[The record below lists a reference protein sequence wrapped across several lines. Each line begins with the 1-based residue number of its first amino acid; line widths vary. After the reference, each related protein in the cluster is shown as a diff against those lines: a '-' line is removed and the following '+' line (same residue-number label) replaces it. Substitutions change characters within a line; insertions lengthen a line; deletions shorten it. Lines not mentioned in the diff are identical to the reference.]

1 MDTLKGG
8 GEDTIQYTRR
18 GQTLI
23 KGRGINT
30 IKREGTDNIQ
40 EENI

>member
-1 MDTLKGG
+1 MDTLKG

-30 IKREGTDNIQ
+30 IKRERTDNIQ